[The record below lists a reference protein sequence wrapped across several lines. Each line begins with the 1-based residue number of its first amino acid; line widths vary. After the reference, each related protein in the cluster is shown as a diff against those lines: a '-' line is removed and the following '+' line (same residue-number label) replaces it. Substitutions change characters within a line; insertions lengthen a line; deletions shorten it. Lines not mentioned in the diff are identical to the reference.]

1 MTFINFWVILGFI
14 LRLIV
19 ESSHEMEMK
28 YWCAK
33 WCLLLCTRCANKFA
47 NIFIARVSMCP
58 TNVIIGNPTWSCIKV
73 ADIFLEPRQPT
84 RMKMLK
90 NASEDARSTSIKYF
104 VLFLWLPLTSFVVSQ
119 HIMFPQKTFY
129 YQLKLLLSLT
139 QIIVCLQLFKSFCG
153 WLYLFLHSSF

>member
-1 MTFINFWVILGFI
+1 MYQPLFLLTFKKYAIYIQRKNCVTFINFWVILGFI

-73 ADIFLEPRQPT
+73 ADIFLQPT
-84 RMKMLK
+84 RMKMLE

-104 VLFLWLPLTSFVVSQ
+104 VLFLWLPLTSLVLC
-119 HIMFPQKTFY
+119 FPK
-129 YQLKLLLSLT
+129 KLS
-139 QIIVCLQLFKSFCG
+139 IIS
-153 WLYLFLHSSF
+153 